1 MNLTTRRF
9 EENTISSKKK
19 KEKEEEKTRRK
30 GKHNVD
36 FNLTLFF
43 LIFKKD
49 EFQLYITIITTYTYL
64 LTQINHTAKSIISS
78 KGLQISHLW

>member
-19 KEKEEEKTRRK
+19 KEREEEKTRRK
-30 GKHNVD
+30 GKHVD

-78 KGLQISHLW
+78 KGLEISHLW